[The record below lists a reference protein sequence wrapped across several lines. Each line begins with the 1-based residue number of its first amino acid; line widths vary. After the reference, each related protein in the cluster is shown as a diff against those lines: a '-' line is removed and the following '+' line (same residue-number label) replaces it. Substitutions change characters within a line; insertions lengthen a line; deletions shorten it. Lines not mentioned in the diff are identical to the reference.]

1 MTYKES
7 IRINLEM
14 LERITNIMAQEENLP
29 INFPSD
35 DILMRNLKVMLLKEL
50 NKDYKEFKK

>member
-1 MTYKES
+1 
-7 IRINLEM
+7 
-14 LERITNIMAQEENLP
+14 MAQEENLP